1 MTSYAFLDRLV
12 KDVMTR
18 DVVTVSP
25 RTPLREVELLFE
37 RHGFNGVPVVDA
49 GGGLLGMLTKFDTL
63 RAFQFSTAS
72 IVPRYE
78 EILRLPAER
87 VMARNPQTVDSE
99 MPLTRVLETLIRT
112 GYKSLPVV
120 RDGKLEGIVSRKDV
134 LGALRR
140 SAA

>member
-1 MTSYAFLDRLV
+1 MPSYAFLSRLV

-18 DVVTVSP
+18 DVVTV
-25 RTPLREVELLFE
+25 TPKAALQQVELLFE
-37 RHGFNGVPVVDA
+37 RHGFNGVPVVD
-49 GGGLLGMLTKFDTL
+49 GGGRLLGMLTKFDTL

-87 VMARNPQTVDSE
+87 AMTRNPHSVTPD
-99 MPLTRVLETLIRT
+99 MPLTRVLETLLRT

-120 RDGKLEGIVSRKDV
+120 KDGKLDGIVSRKDV

>member
-1 MTSYAFLDRLV
+1 MPSYAFLSRLV

-25 RTPLREVELLFE
+25 KTPLREVELLFE
-37 RHGFNGVPVVDA
+37 RHGFNGVPVVDGA
-49 GGGLLGMLTKFDTL
+49 GRLLGMLTKFDTL

-78 EILRLPAER
+78 EILQLPAER
-87 VMARNPQTVDSE
+87 VMTRNPHSVTPD
-99 MPLTRVLETLIRT
+99 MPLTRVLETLLRT

-120 RDGKLEGIVSRKDV
+120 KDGMLEGIVSRKDV